1 MNGIQIAGTGM
12 YAPPQVVTN
21 DDFSKFLDTS
31 DEWISSRT
39 GIRQRHISSGEPT
52 WYMGVEAARQAVE
65 NAGLQPQ
72 DLDVILC
79 TSVTSEY
86 VTPSMSCVVQ
96 AKLGAFGAFCMDVNA
111 ACSGFVFALDLAS
124 RYLLDTAIQ
133 NVLIVSAESLS
144 SITDY
149 DDRSTCV
156 LFGDGAGACVVRRG
170 EGAFASHLVS
180 DGRGG
185 GLLFARNPAPSHRF
199 RDGQT
204 PGLYD
209 DGFAE
214 THGRYL
220 CMNGR
225 EVYKFAIQAM
235 PEAVQGACEKAG
247 VTVAQLD
254 WIVPHQANQRIVDTA
269 ASRLGVSADRMYG
282 NLARFGNTSSASIPL
297 CLYEMDHKGV
307 LKPGNLV
314 CLVGFGGGLTAG
326 AAVFEW

>member
-1 MNGIQIAGTGM
+1 M
-12 YAPPQVVTN
+12 
-21 DDFSKFLDTS
+21 
-31 DEWISSRT
+31 
-39 GIRQRHISSGEPT
+39 RQRHVSSLPT

-86 VTPSMSCVVQ
+86 VTPSMSCVIQ
-96 AKLGAFGAFCMDVNA
+96 AKLGAGKAFCMDVNA
-111 ACSGFVFALDLAS
+111 ACSGLVFALDLAS
-124 RYLLDTAIQ
+124 RYLRDDAIQ
-133 NVLIVSAESLS
+133 NVLVVSAESLS

-149 DDRSTCV
+149 DDRPACCLAT
-156 LFGDGAGACVVRRG
+156 AGACVVRRG
-170 EGAFASHLVS
+170 EGVFASHLVS

-185 GLLFARNPAPSHRF
+185 GLLFARNPEPSHRF
-199 RDGQT
+199 RNGQT
-204 PGLYD
+204 SELYD
-209 DGFAE
+209 DGFAA

-220 CMNGR
+220 YMNGR

-235 PEAVQGACEKAG
+235 PEAVQGACKKAG
-247 VTVAQLD
+247 VPVSQLD

-297 CLYEMDHKGV
+297 CLY
-307 LKPGNLV
+307 
-314 CLVGFGGGLTAG
+314 
-326 AAVFEW
+326 